1 MKESFLKKME
11 KKLKEQ
17 QKELREKLAGFA
29 QKNFRKED
37 DYDTKFPNYGDKEDE
52 NAAEVAVFQ
61 DNLSLERDLEVTLA
75 KVDQALKNI
84 EAGTYGKCQKCG
96 KKIDEARL
104 EAFPAAAICMD
115 CHVVS

>member
-1 MKESFLKKME
+1 MNKSFQKKME
-11 KKLKEQ
+11 ERLKGQ
-17 QKELREKLAGFA
+17 QKELRKELASFA
-29 QKNFRKED
+29 KKNVKKED

-61 DNLSLERDLEVTLA
+61 DNLSLERDLETTLA
-75 KVDQALKNI
+75 EVDEALKNI

-104 EAFPAAAICMD
+104 EAFPAAATCMD
-115 CHVVS
+115 CKATS